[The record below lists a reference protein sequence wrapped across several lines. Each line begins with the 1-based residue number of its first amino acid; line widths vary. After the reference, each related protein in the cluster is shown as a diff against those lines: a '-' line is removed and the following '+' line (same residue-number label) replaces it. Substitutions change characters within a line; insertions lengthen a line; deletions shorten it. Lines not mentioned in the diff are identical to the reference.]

1 MPCGV
6 TEHLDAA
13 GICLSC
19 EYWTGARCQVNRR
32 KREAVD
38 TCTQTMKKHYK
49 PNAAYAAEHKK
60 EWE

>member
-19 EYWTGARCQVNRR
+19 EYWTGA
-32 KREAVD
+32 
-38 TCTQTMKKHYK
+38 MKKHYK